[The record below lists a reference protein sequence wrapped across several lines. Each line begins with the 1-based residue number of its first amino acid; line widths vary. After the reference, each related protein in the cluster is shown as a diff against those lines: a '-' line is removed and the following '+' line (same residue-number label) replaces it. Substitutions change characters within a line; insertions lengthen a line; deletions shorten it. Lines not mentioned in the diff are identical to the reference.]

1 VKKRNSTKFCEI
13 YFFPGLTGSVNR
25 PLASSKIM
33 VDEDFSLEA
42 SNIQRIRKKMGTPW
56 VSWALAAILKRIRRK
71 WNPLSILGISSNT
84 QRIRRKGEP
93 PEYPGH

>member
-1 VKKRNSTKFCEI
+1 VKKRNSTKFCET
-13 YFFPGLTGSVNR
+13 YFLPGLTGSVNR

-42 SNIQRIRKKMGTPW
+42 SNIQRR
-56 VSWALAAILKRIRRK
+56 V
-71 WNPLSILGISSNT
+71 NPLSILGISSNT
-84 QRIRRKGEP
+84 QENSEKVEP